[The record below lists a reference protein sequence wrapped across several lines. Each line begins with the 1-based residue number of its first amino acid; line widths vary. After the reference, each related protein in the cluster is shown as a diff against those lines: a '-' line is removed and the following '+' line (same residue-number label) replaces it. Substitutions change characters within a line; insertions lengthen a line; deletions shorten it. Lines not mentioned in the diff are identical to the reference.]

1 MFAVV
6 AGLVALTTASALLRV
21 EGIGVS
27 LWLDEGISIGIA
39 SHRLTEIPG
48 LLAQDGSPPLYYLLL
63 HAWMAAFGDGAVA
76 LRSLSLVFALATVPV
91 AYLTVASLFGRR
103 AGWIAAVLAAT
114 SPYVGTYAREAR
126 MYSLLALLVLVGV
139 ASFVHAFAFGHR
151 RWLPAFVVS
160 TALVLYTHNWGL
172 FFAAGAGLAVLPCL
186 LARPDRR
193 RVLHDATLA
202 FGTVAVLYAP
212 WLPTLA
218 RQIEQTGA
226 PWSPVPTP
234 RDALLVVSSVLG
246 DQRVLV
252 ALAVSAAVPLL
263 RLSRRW
269 STGEGRSALAITTMY
284 VSSLAMAWT
293 ASQLEPGWSLRYFGI
308 FLAPLLV
315 LAALGLS
322 RAGGAGVVAVVL
334 VVGIWTQP
342 LARLSG
348 TRCHP
353 TTTRRARGTGNVD
366 EQRYV
371 AEHVVEDLAV
381 HAVIEEEILYP
392 AMRDALPDGDG
403 LVEEALQEHQEA
415 KELLTRIDGKDPQS
429 EDARNAFDELV
440 STIHHHVQEEEGE
453 LLPRLRGALGQE
465 RLREMGQA
473 LDKARKAAPTH
484 PHPHAPN
491 TPPGNVAAGAF
502 ATVVDKIR
510 DAFRS

>member
-39 SHRLTEIPG
+39 FHRLTEIPG

-91 AYLTVASLFGRR
+91 AYLTVASLFGCR

-139 ASFVHAFAFGHR
+139 ASFVHGFAFGHR

-252 ALAVSAAVPLL
+252 ALAVGAAVPLL

-348 TRCHP
+348 TRVPPDNDEKGNVERVARMMAPLTEPGDLVVSTHFEHVP
-353 TTTRRARGTGNVD
+353 LLHHYFGPQLRYATPLGMTPDPQAARSGGEKTPPQEPRSTRPYEAAAAASPPSTMNRARASTSSKVSISVPDWLRRNSSK
-366 EQRYV
+366 
-371 AEHVVEDLAV
+371 L
-381 HAVIEEEILYP
+381 VIL
-392 AMRDALPDGDG
+392 
-403 LVEEALQEHQEA
+403 
-415 KELLTRIDGKDPQS
+415 
-429 EDARNAFDELV
+429 
-440 STIHHHVQEEEGE
+440 STLITPSGANS
-453 LLPRLRGALGQE
+453 PRC
-465 RLREMGQA
+465 
-473 LDKARKAAPTH
+473 PTM
-484 PHPHAPN
+484 
-491 TPPGNVAAGAF
+491 
-502 ATVVDKIR
+502 
-510 DAFRS
+510 